1 MNNINIMFILR
12 DFSSKRLDLQD
23 NVAFKLNDILLRC
36 VNISHLCLFACA
48 KEHASG
54 TRKRKRKIAPL
65 KFEEDPLDATFYSPD
80 RPRAVPNPIGAPAV
94 DVLGQTNSWVG
105 SPSF

>member
-1 MNNINIMFILR
+1 M
-12 DFSSKRLDLQD
+12 
-23 NVAFKLNDILLRC
+23 
-36 VNISHLCLFACA
+36 FACA